1 MLKII
6 DVSQWQRT
14 IKWSEAKKN
23 IDGVILRCGYGSD
36 DPEQDDK
43 EYAYNL
49 SECQR
54 LKIPVEVYLY
64 SYAYTD
70 AMARSEAEHALRL
83 IKGTKIR
90 RVWYDLE
97 ESRYGTYAK
106 GVLAA
111 FTAKM
116 NANGIEVGLYTY
128 ESFYNSYLKGV
139 TAWPIWIAKYA
150 TTAPNIGTKYIAW
163 QYTPGAQIPGISGRV
178 DCSHWYGAFAEQKG
192 PEEPKKPAQ
201 TDVFRLYRKSRHFYT
216 LDSAERDS
224 LIADGWS
231 YEGIGWKS
239 PKDGNPV
246 YRYVKDG
253 EHIWTMDAKERQALQ
268 ISGWKKDG
276 IAFRSSTSQAVP
288 VYRLYLQEVG
298 DRVYTKS
305 KNEKKA
311 LIKAGW
317 ADEGIAFFGRK

>member
-1 MLKII
+1 M
-6 DVSQWQRT
+6 SQWQKT
-14 IKWSEAKKN
+14 IKWAETKQY
-23 IDGVILRCGYGSD
+23 IDGAILRLGYGSD

-43 EYAYNL
+43 EIAYNL
-49 SECQR
+49 SECKR

-64 SYAYTD
+64 SYAYTE

-139 TAWPIWIAKYA
+139 TAWPIWVAKYA
-150 TTAPNIGTKYIAW
+150 STAPSIGTKYIAW
-163 QYTPGAQIPGISGRV
+163 QYTSGAQIPGISGRV
-178 DCSHWYGAFAEQKG
+178 DCSHWYGAFAEFKSPQ
-192 PEEPKKPAQ
+192 EPKKPAQ
-201 TDVFRLYRKSRHFYT
+201 TDVFRLYRNSRHFYT
-216 LDSAERDS
+216 LDAPERDA

-268 ISGWKKDG
+268 ISGWKKEG

-288 VYRLYLQEVG
+288 VYRLYHHDIG

-317 ADEGIAFFGRK
+317 ADEGIACYGRK

>member
-6 DVSQWQRT
+6 DVSQWQKT
-14 IKWSEAKKN
+14 IKWAETKKH
-23 IDGVILRCGYGSD
+23 IDGAILRLGYGSD

-43 EYAYNL
+43 EIAYNL
-49 SECQR
+49 SECKR

-70 AMARSEAEHALRL
+70 AMARSEADHALRL

-106 GVLAA
+106 GVLTA
-111 FTAKM
+111 FTNKM

-150 TTAPNIGTKYIAW
+150 STAPSIGTKYIAW
-163 QYTPGAQIPGISGRV
+163 QYTSGAQIPGISGRV
-178 DCSHWYGAFAEQKG
+178 DCSHWYGAFAEEKA
-192 PEEPKKPAQ
+192 PEEAKKTTPPE
-201 TDVFRLYRKSRHFYT
+201 VLRLYHKNRHFYT
-216 LDSAERDS
+216 TDRAEWAA
-224 LIADGWS
+224 LIADGWVG
-231 YEGIGWKS
+231 EGTGWKA
-239 PKDGNPV
+239 PQNGNPV

-253 EHIWTMDAKERQALQ
+253 EHIWTMDAKERTALL
-268 ISGWKKDG
+268 SAGWKKEG
-276 IAFRSSTSQAVP
+276 IAFRSSTAKTVP
-288 VYRLYLQEVG
+288 IYRLYLNG
-298 DRVYTKS
+298 DRVDTKS
-305 KNEKKA
+305 KTERKA
-311 LIKAGW
+311 LLKAGW
-317 ADEGIAFFGRK
+317 SDEGIAFYGRK